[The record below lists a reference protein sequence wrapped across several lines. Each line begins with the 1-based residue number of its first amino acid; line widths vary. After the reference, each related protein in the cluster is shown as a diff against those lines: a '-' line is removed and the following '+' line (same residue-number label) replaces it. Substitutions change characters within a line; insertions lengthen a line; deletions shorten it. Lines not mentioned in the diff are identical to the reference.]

1 MDLIRIF
8 LASLCAG
15 IILGAPVGVAGAMVA
30 DAALAHARKRLY
42 ATILAAALGDASLAA
57 FSTIFSSSFKS
68 FLKNY
73 EKIGLFSAGIAVIF
87 VGVFTIIVTYITH
100 RGMVS
105 KEEVKNPSSRWI
117 ISHFAPV
124 MAAYLTALLHPG
136 NIAAF
141 LTLMT
146 VFSLLL
152 HDFASNRIPFITG
165 IFMGSLLTFSFA
177 GFLFWKIR
185 KKADKYV
192 HYLRYT
198 IAVLLI
204 IAGVYLVV
212 DNFKII

>member
-8 LASLCAG
+8 LVSLCAG

-57 FSTIFSSSFKS
+57 LSAIFSSSFKS
-68 FLKNY
+68 FLRDY
-73 EKIGLFSAGIAVIF
+73 EKIGLFAAGIAVII
-87 VGVFTIIVTYITH
+87 VGACTIIVTFTNH
-100 RGMVS
+100 RGIVS
-105 KEEVKNPSSRWI
+105 KEEVKNPSSKWI

-124 MAAYLTALLHPG
+124 MAAFLTALLHPG

-146 VFSLLL
+146 VFSLL
-152 HDFASNRIPFITG
+152 FPYFVSYRISFITG
-165 IFMGSLLTFSFA
+165 IFTGSFLAFSFA

-204 IAGVYLVV
+204 VAGVYLVV
-212 DNFKII
+212 DNLKTI

>member
-1 MDLIRIF
+1 MGFVKIF
-8 LASLCAG
+8 LASMCAG

-30 DAALAHARKRLY
+30 DAALAHSRKRLY
-42 ATILAAALGDASLAA
+42 ATILAAAMGDAALAA

-73 EKIGLFSAGIAVIF
+73 EKIGLFTAGIAVIV
-87 VGVFTIIVTYITH
+87 VGVGTIIVTFITH
-100 RGMVS
+100 RGIVP

-124 MAAYLTALLHPG
+124 MAAFLAALLHPG

-146 VFSLLL
+146 IFSLLFP
-152 HDFASNRIPFITG
+152 DFVSYKISFITG
-165 IFMGSLLTFSFA
+165 IFAGSLLTFSSA
-177 GFLFWKIR
+177 GYLFWKIR

-198 IAVLLI
+198 LAVLLI
-204 IAGVYLVV
+204 FAGVCLVIH
-212 DNFKII
+212 NFKTI

>member
-1 MDLIRIF
+1 MIRIF

-30 DAALAHARKRLY
+30 DAALAHSRKRLY
-42 ATILAAALGDASLAA
+42 ATILAAASGDAALAA
-57 FSTIFSSSFKS
+57 FSTIFSNSFKS

-73 EKIGLFSAGIAVIF
+73 EKIGLFAAGMAVII
-87 VGVFTIIVTYITH
+87 VGVCTIIVTFITH
-100 RGMVS
+100 RGVIS

-124 MAAYLTALLHPG
+124 VAAFLTALLHPG

-152 HDFASNRIPFITG
+152 HDFASYRISFISG
-165 IFMGSLLTFSFA
+165 IFTGSLLAFSLA
-177 GFLFWKIR
+177 GVLFWKIR
-185 KKADKYV
+185 KRADKYV

-198 IAVLLI
+198 LAVLLI
-204 IAGVYLVV
+204 FAGVCLVAY
-212 DNFKII
+212 NFKTI

>member
-1 MDLIRIF
+1 MHP
-8 LASLCAG
+8 
-15 IILGAPVGVAGAMVA
+15 GAPVGVAGAMVA
-30 DAALAHARKRLY
+30 DAALAHSRKRLY
-42 ATILAAALGDASLAA
+42 ATILAAAMGDAALAA

-73 EKIGLFSAGIAVIF
+73 EKIGLFTAGMAVIAVG
-87 VGVFTIIVTYITH
+87 VGTIIVTFITH
-100 RGMVS
+100 KGITT

-124 MAAYLTALLHPG
+124 MAAFLAALLHPG

-146 VFSLLL
+146 IFSLLFP
-152 HDFASNRIPFITG
+152 DFVSYKISFITG
-165 IFMGSLLTFSFA
+165 IFAGSLLTFSSA
-177 GFLFWKIR
+177 GYLFWKIR

-198 IAVLLI
+198 LAVLLI
-204 IAGVYLVV
+204 FAGVCLVMH
-212 DNFKII
+212 NFKTI

>member
-1 MDLIRIF
+1 MDFIRIF

-30 DAALAHARKRLY
+30 DAALAHAKKRLY
-42 ATILAAALGDASLAA
+42 ATVLAAALGDASLAA
-57 FSTIFSSSFKS
+57 FSTIFSNSFKS

-73 EKIGLFSAGIAVIF
+73 ERIGLFATGIALVI
-87 VGVFTIIVTYITH
+87 VGVCTIMVTFITH

-105 KEEVKNPSSRWI
+105 REEVKNPSSRWI

-124 MAAYLTALLHPG
+124 IAAFLTALIHPG

-146 VFSLLL
+146 IFSLLFP
-152 HDFASNRIPFITG
+152 DFASYKITFISG
-165 IFMGSLLTFSFA
+165 ILAGSFLAFSLA

-192 HYLRYT
+192 HYLRYA

-204 IAGVYLVV
+204 FAGVYLVL
-212 DNFKII
+212 DNFKTV

>member
-1 MDLIRIF
+1 MGFVRIF

-30 DAALAHARKRLY
+30 DAALAHSRKRLY
-42 ATILAAALGDASLAA
+42 ATILAAAMGDAALAA

-73 EKIGLFSAGIAVIF
+73 EKVGLFTAGIAVIV
-87 VGVFTIIVTYITH
+87 VGVGTIIVTFITH
-100 RGMVS
+100 RGIVT

-124 MAAYLTALLHPG
+124 MAAFLAALLHPG

-146 VFSLLL
+146 VFSLLFP
-152 HDFASNRIPFITG
+152 DFVSYKISFITG
-165 IFMGSLLTFSFA
+165 IFAGSLLTFSSA

-198 IAVLLI
+198 LAVLLI
-204 IAGVYLVV
+204 FAGVCLVMH
-212 DNFKII
+212 NFKTI

>member
-1 MDLIRIF
+1 MGFVRIF

-30 DAALAHARKRLY
+30 DAALAHSRKRLY
-42 ATILAAALGDASLAA
+42 ATILAAAMGDAALAA

-73 EKIGLFSAGIAVIF
+73 EKIGLFTAGMAVIAVG
-87 VGVFTIIVTYITH
+87 VGTIIVTFITH
-100 RGMVS
+100 KGITT

-124 MAAYLTALLHPG
+124 MAAFLAALLHPG

-146 VFSLLL
+146 IFSLLFP
-152 HDFASNRIPFITG
+152 DFVSYKISFITG
-165 IFMGSLLTFSFA
+165 IFAGSLLTFSSA
-177 GFLFWKIR
+177 GYLFWKIR

-198 IAVLLI
+198 LAVLLI
-204 IAGVYLVV
+204 FAGVCLVMH
-212 DNFKII
+212 NFKTI

>member
-1 MDLIRIF
+1 M
-8 LASLCAG
+8 G
-15 IILGAPVGVAGAMVA
+15 
-30 DAALAHARKRLY
+30 DAA
-42 ATILAAALGDASLAA
+42 LAA

-73 EKIGLFSAGIAVIF
+73 EKIGLFTAGMAVIAVG
-87 VGVFTIIVTYITH
+87 VGTIIVTFITH
-100 RGMVS
+100 KGITT

-124 MAAYLTALLHPG
+124 MAAFLAALLHPG

-146 VFSLLL
+146 IFSLLFP
-152 HDFASNRIPFITG
+152 DFVSYKISFITG
-165 IFMGSLLTFSFA
+165 IFAGSLLTFSSA
-177 GFLFWKIR
+177 GYLFWKIR

-198 IAVLLI
+198 LAVLLI
-204 IAGVYLVV
+204 FAGVCLVMH
-212 DNFKII
+212 NFKTI

>member
-1 MDLIRIF
+1 MDLIIVF

-30 DAALAHARKRLY
+30 DAALAHSRKRLY

-68 FLKNY
+68 FLRNY
-73 EKIGLFSAGIAVIF
+73 EKIGLFTAGLAVII
-87 VGVFTIIVTYITH
+87 VGVCTIIVTFITH
-100 RGMVS
+100 RGIVS
-105 KEEVKNPSSRWI
+105 KEEVKNPSSKWI

-124 MAAYLTALLHPG
+124 MAAFLTALLHPG

-146 VFSLLL
+146 VFSLLFP
-152 HDFASNRIPFITG
+152 DFVSHKIFFISG
-165 IFMGSLLTFSFA
+165 IFTGSFLAFSLA

-185 KKADKYV
+185 KKADRYV

-198 IAVLLI
+198 LAVLLI
-204 IAGVYLVV
+204 FAGVCLVMC
-212 DNFKII
+212 NFKTV

>member
-30 DAALAHARKRLY
+30 DAALAHSRKRLY
-42 ATILAAALGDASLAA
+42 ATILAAASGDAALAA
-57 FSTIFSSSFKS
+57 LSTIFSSSFKS

-73 EKIGLFSAGIAVIF
+73 ERIGLFTAGIAVTI
-87 VGVFTIIVTYITH
+87 VGVCTIIVTYKTH
-100 RGMVS
+100 RGMIS
-105 KEEVKNPSSRWI
+105 KEEVKNLSSRWI

-124 MAAYLTALLHPG
+124 MAAFITALLHPG

-146 VFSLLL
+146 VFSLLFP
-152 HDFASNRIPFITG
+152 DFVSHKTSFITG
-165 IFMGSLLTFSFA
+165 IFTGSLLAFSLA
-177 GFLFWKIR
+177 GLLFWKIR

-204 IAGVYLVV
+204 FAGVCLVLY
-212 DNFKII
+212 NLKTA

>member
-30 DAALAHARKRLY
+30 DAALAHSRKRLY
-42 ATILAAALGDASLAA
+42 ATVLAAALGDATLAA
-57 FSTIFSSSFKS
+57 FSTIFSSAFKS
-68 FLKNY
+68 FLKSY
-73 EKIGLFSAGIAVIF
+73 EKIGLFAAGTAVII
-87 VGVFTIIVTYITH
+87 VGFCTIIVTFINH
-100 RGMVS
+100 RGIIS

-124 MAAYLTALLHPG
+124 IAAFLAALFHPG

-146 VFSLLL
+146 IFSLLFP
-152 HDFASNRIPFITG
+152 DFESFKASFITG
-165 IFMGSLLTFSFA
+165 IFTGSLLIFSSA

-192 HYLRYT
+192 HYLR
-198 IAVLLI
+198 
-204 IAGVYLVV
+204 
-212 DNFKII
+212 

>member
-57 FSTIFSSSFKS
+57 FSTIFSVSFKS
-68 FLKNY
+68 FLENY

-124 MAAYLTALLHPG
+124 MAAYLTALIHPG

-152 HDFASNRIPFITG
+152 HDFTSYRISFISG
-165 IFMGSLLTFSFA
+165 IFIGSLLTFSFA

-198 IAVLLI
+198 IAVILI
-204 IAGVYLVV
+204 FAGVYLVLN
-212 DNFKII
+212 NFRTI

>member
-30 DAALAHARKRLY
+30 DAALAHSRKRLY
-42 ATILAAALGDASLAA
+42 ATVVAAALGDASLAA
-57 FSTIFSSSFKS
+57 FSTIFSGAFKN

-73 EKIGLFSAGIAVIF
+73 EKIGLFAAGIAVII
-87 VGVFTIIVTYITH
+87 VGSGTIILTYVTH
-100 RGMVS
+100 RGIVS
-105 KEEVKNPSSRWI
+105 KEEVKNPSSKWI

-124 MAAYLTALLHPG
+124 MAAFLTALLHPG

-152 HDFASNRIPFITG
+152 HDFASYRISFITG

-204 IAGVYLVV
+204 IAGVYLVM

>member
-1 MDLIRIF
+1 MGFVRIF

-30 DAALAHARKRLY
+30 DAALAHSRKRLY
-42 ATILAAALGDASLAA
+42 ATILAAAMGDAALAA

-73 EKIGLFSAGIAVIF
+73 EKIGLFTAGMAVIV
-87 VGVFTIIVTYITH
+87 VGVGTIIVTFITH
-100 RGMVS
+100 RGITT

-124 MAAYLTALLHPG
+124 MAAFLAALLHPG

-146 VFSLLL
+146 IFSLLFP
-152 HDFASNRIPFITG
+152 DFVSYKISFITG
-165 IFMGSLLTFSFA
+165 IFAGSLLTFSSA
-177 GFLFWKIR
+177 GYLFWKIR

-198 IAVLLI
+198 LAVLLI
-204 IAGVYLVV
+204 FAGVCLVMH
-212 DNFKII
+212 NFKTI

>member
-42 ATILAAALGDASLAA
+42 VTILAAASGDAALAA

-73 EKIGLFSAGIAVIF
+73 EKIGLFAAGIAVII
-87 VGVFTIIVTYITH
+87 VGVGTIIVTFITH
-100 RGMVS
+100 RGMIS
-105 KEEVKNPSSRWI
+105 REEVKNPSSRWI

-124 MAAYLTALLHPG
+124 MAAFLTALLHPG

-146 VFSLLL
+146 VFSLLFP
-152 HDFASNRIPFITG
+152 DFVGHKISFISG
-165 IFMGSLLTFSFA
+165 IFTGSLLAFSLA
-177 GFLFWKIR
+177 GVLFWKIR

-204 IAGVYLVV
+204 VAGVCLVV
-212 DNFKII
+212 YNFKII

>member
-1 MDLIRIF
+1 MELIRIF

-30 DAALAHARKRLY
+30 DAALAHAKKRLY
-42 ATILAAALGDASLAA
+42 ATILAAALGDATLAA

-73 EKIGLFSAGIAVIF
+73 EKIGLFAAGIAVII
-87 VGVFTIIVTYITH
+87 VGVCTIIVTFSTH
-100 RGMVS
+100 RGIVS
-105 KEEVKNPSSRWI
+105 KEELKNPSSRWI

-124 MAAYLTALLHPG
+124 MAAFLTAILHPG

-146 VFSLLL
+146 VFSLLFP
-152 HDFASNRIPFITG
+152 DFVCYKTSFITG
-165 IFMGSLLTFSFA
+165 IFTGSFLAFSLA

-192 HYLRYT
+192 HYLRYAL
-198 IAVLLI
+198 AVLLI
-204 IAGVYLVV
+204 FAGVCLVIY
-212 DNFKII
+212 NFKTT